1 VVLVNRMSAS
11 ASEIFAGAIQDYNRG
26 IIIGEQTFG
35 KGTVQSLLP
44 LPKGQLKATT
54 AKYYRIS
61 GISTQHKGV
70 VPDLYFPSFYSFHDI
85 GESSLPEALP
95 WDKINSIPYQ
105 TYYKM
110 EDFMPRLEALHTAR
124 DKTSPDYQYIL
135 DRRERNEMM
144 SSKKEISLSEKTT
157 KKEREEADKWRLNLE
172 NTLRSSKGEPPL
184 EKISDL
190 KEDDVMELHKSKVDV
205 KDPMV
210 VEAGETMADFIELLE
225 KKTAFR

>member
-1 VVLVNRMSAS
+1 MSAS

-61 GISTQHKGV
+61 GTSTQHKGV
-70 VPDLYFPSFYSFHDI
+70 VPDLYFPSFYSLHDI
-85 GESSLPEALP
+85 GESSLPEALE

-110 EDFMPRLEALHTAR
+110 EDFLPGLEPLHTAR
-124 DKTSPDYQYIL
+124 NSKSPDYQYVL
-135 DRRERNEMM
+135 ERRDRNEMM

-157 KKEREEADKWRLNLE
+157 KKERDEADKWRLNLE
-172 NTLRSSKGEPPL
+172 NTLRASKGEPTL
-184 EKISDL
+184 EKIADL
-190 KEDDVMELHKSKVDV
+190 KEEDVVDLHKTKVDV
-205 KDPMV
+205 KDPIV
-210 VEAGETMADFIELLE
+210 VEAGEIMVDFVELLE
-225 KKTAFR
+225 KKAASR

>member
-1 VVLVNRMSAS
+1 MSAS

-26 IIIGEQTFG
+26 IIIGEETFG

-61 GISTQHKGV
+61 GMSTQHKGV
-70 VPDLYFPSFYSFHDI
+70 VPDLYYPSLYSLHDI

-95 WDKINSIPYQ
+95 WDKINSIPYH

-110 EDFMPRLEALHTAR
+110 KDIVPWLATLHTAR
-124 DKTSPDYQYIL
+124 NSTSLEYQYVL

-144 SSKKEISLSEKTT
+144 IKKKEVSLSEKTR
-157 KKEREEADKWRLNLE
+157 KKEREEADKWRLDLE
-172 NTLRSSKGEPPL
+172 NALRLGKGEPPL
-184 EKISDL
+184 EKISDSD
-190 KEDDVMELHKSKVDV
+190 EEEAEEIHNSIVDV
-205 KDPMV
+205 KDPEV
-210 VEAGETMADFIELLE
+210 IEAGETMVDFIELLE